1 MGTEASRII
10 PSGGTCTLQLGRRK
24 RIVPD
29 NDFEARS
36 RHSTG
41 GRRSVDI
48 DWVGGF
54 VDLKLATDQTDKYK
68 PYLYFVLRASCFV
81 LSRRRTSNIKAA
93 STKHKVQSTKCKLEI
108 IYKREVGN
116 FVISCQRYSEEA
128 SPILECKLISIG
140 SLPFLGPFS
149 QFNFTHRP

>member
-29 NDFEARS
+29 NDVEARS
-36 RHSTG
+36 RYSTG

-54 VDLKLATDQTDKYK
+54 VDLKLATDRANKHK
-68 PYLYFVLRASCFV
+68 PYLYFVLRALFFLGGELQISTQRV
-81 LSRRRTSNIKAA
+81 Q
-93 STKHKVQSTKCKLEI
+93 STKHKVP
-108 IYKREVGN
+108 N
-116 FVISCQRYSEEA
+116 A
-128 SPILECKLISIG
+128 
-140 SLPFLGPFS
+140 
-149 QFNFTHRP
+149 N